1 MALCVD
7 AVNVVQEAVTNRRHD
22 LVDFLQVRQ
31 RLHSTA
37 YKKSFKY
44 SEFSGNLLAS
54 SAHRLLVAH
63 EELVGRLVALGALLQ
78 LLDDV
83 FVDGDVSHTAVRSQ
97 HLLEALAK
105 TFRHLGR
112 AHFLC
117 LYMCTYMC

>member
-22 LVDFLQVRQ
+22 LVDLLQVRQ

-44 SEFSGNLLAS
+44 SEFSGNLLIS

-63 EELVGRLVALGALLQ
+63 EQLVGRLVALGALLQ

-117 LYMCTYMC
+117 LYTC